1 MSGFFNVDNKFFSA
15 MGKLFDLFVLGVI
28 WLLCSVGGILLGG
41 YLIGSGLVQWGT
53 DWGPGRLLFLTVM
66 VVSLLLVLAAG
77 PASTAFYYAVVK
89 VVRRERSYVLKEF
102 LRSFKLNFKQGV
114 IVMLIYAVFLLL
126 MYFDMSYAVQLTK
139 EGSKFGS
146 VMYGVFIA
154 LALLL
159 LFTVLYIFPLLS
171 RFTVTIKHL
180 FKWAFFLSFRHL
192 PSTLLLLV
200 LFVATAVMMYFSF
213 MYMPF
218 LVLFLPG
225 IYTLVASFPI
235 EKILKKYMPKEEEE
249 DDESGIDRWYNE

>member
-15 MGKLFDLFVLGVI
+15 MGKLFDLFVLGI
-28 WLLCSVGGILLGG
+28 LWLLCSVGGMLLGG
-41 YLIGSGLVQWGT
+41 FFIGSGVVEWGNG
-53 DWGPGRLLFLTVM
+53 WGPGRLLFLAVM
-66 VVSLLLVLAAG
+66 IFSMLLILAAG

-89 VVRRERSYVLKEF
+89 VIRRERSYVLKEF
-102 LRSFKLNFKQGV
+102 FRSFKLNFRQGV
-114 IVMLIYAVFLLL
+114 IIMLIYSVFALL
-126 MYFDMSYAVQLTK
+126 MYFDVTYAMQLTK

-154 LALLL
+154 QVFFV
-159 LFTVLYIFPLLS
+159 LFTVIYIFPLLS

-180 FKWAFFLSFRHL
+180 FKWAFFLSFRHIIF
-192 PSTLLLLV
+192 TLLLLV

-235 EKILKKYMPKEEEE
+235 EKIFKKYMPKDEE
-249 DDESGIDRWYNE
+249 DDEESGVDRWYNE